1 MIRRPPRS
9 TRTDTLFPYTTFV
22 RSVLPVSDILRLVLL
37 SVLLLSLV
45 MLTSG
50 GIGRMLGISRE
61 DRIAI
66 VVCGSKKSV
75 ASGIPMAELLFAGRM
90 VGPMVL
96 TPMIF
101 KQIQIGRWAVRE
113 RGHHYG

>member
-22 RSVLPVSDILRLVLL
+22 RSVLPVSDILRLALL
-37 SVLLLSLV
+37 SVLLLALV

-50 GIGRMLGISRE
+50 GIGRMLGFSRE

-66 VVCGSKKSV
+66 VFCGSKKSM
-75 ASGIPMAELLFAGRM
+75 ATGIPMAKLLFAGSM
-90 VGPMVL
+90 VGPL
-96 TPMIF
+96 TLPIMIF
-101 KQIQIGRWAVRE
+101 HQIQQIGRESCRE
-113 RGHHYG
+113 RVCQ